1 MNAAF
6 FDAVRPIFG
15 GKLNTSQVMGIS
27 TLIDAWG
34 RYGPDNDNHLAYVLA
49 TPVIETAWTMLP
61 ITEYGP
67 RSYFLKYEPGTA
79 IGKRL
84 GNTQRGDGWKYR
96 GRGYVQLT
104 GRDNYARAGKKLGL
118 DLINNPDLALD
129 PAIAARIL
137 IVGMAEGWFTSKG
150 LADFIDGIDE
160 SDEEDLREFANARRI
175 VNGTDRAVEI
185 GKIALIFEKALK
197 LRSKAPTKVAPVPH
211 TRPAPAAPAGAEAP
225 AKSTPSNSSNLLK
238 ALLEIILALLKGFRK

>member
-15 GKLNTSQVMGIS
+15 GKLTTGQVQGIS
-27 TLIDAWG
+27 AIVSAWAI
-34 RYGPDNDNHLAYVLA
+34 YGNSNRNELAYCLA
-49 TPVIETAWTMLP
+49 TPVIETAWTMQP

-67 RSYFLKYEPGTA
+67 KSYFNKYNAGTA

-84 GNTQRGDGWKYR
+84 GNTQTGDGFKYR

-118 DLINNPDLALD
+118 DLVNNPDLALD

-137 IVGMAEGWFTSKG
+137 IVGMREGWFTSKG
-150 LADFIDGIDE
+150 LPDFIDDIDE
-160 SDEEDLREFANARRI
+160 SDAEDLREFSNARRI

-185 GKIALIFEKALK
+185 GQIALKFEAALK
-197 LRSKAPTKVAPVPH
+197 LVTNPPAP
-211 TRPAPAAPAGAEAP
+211 PAAPADAEAP
-225 AKSTPSNSSNLLK
+225 AQSTPVESTSLLK
-238 ALLEIILALLKGFRK
+238 LFLDLILTILKGFRK